1 MLSINGKLTQS
12 SGIFLGKLNR
22 IMSVVENALGTTVA
36 SWALHHLEAVT
47 PVDTGTLKSMWI
59 DQKVKGGVSIGNVM
73 PYAPTLEE
81 GLYTAVGRSGK
92 TVDMGNGI
100 YSTQA
105 KQGMITPMVEN
116 PDVLNQIAILVIEAL
131 DMEFAN
137 A

>member
-1 MLSINGKLTQS
+1 MLSISGKLTQS
-12 SGIFLGKLNR
+12 SDIFLGKLNR
-22 IMSVVENALGTTVA
+22 IMSVIENALGTTVA

-47 PVDTGTLKSMWI
+47 PVDEGTLKSMWI
-59 DQKVKGGVSIGNVM
+59 DTKIRGGVSVGNVM

-81 GLYTAVGRSGK
+81 GLYTSVGKSGK
-92 TVDMGNGI
+92 TVAFGGGI

-105 KQGMITPMVEN
+105 IGGMITPMVEN

>member
-12 SGIFLGKLNR
+12 SGIFLSKLNR

-59 DQKVKGGVSIGNVM
+59 DQKVKGGVSVGNVM

-81 GLYTAVGRSGK
+81 GLYTKAGAK
-92 TVDMGNGI
+92 TIDMGNGI

-116 PDVLNQIAILVIEAL
+116 PDVLNQISILVIEAL